1 PGFNAGALGRRVV
14 DGCDH
19 AHKAMLHGDFNA
31 QAAEL
36 TTGRDRQLAELLWC
50 QVGRMRIESV
60 KHAAYG
66 VRDELLVG
74 DFFDVTLLDP
84 IEDFDKRT
92 QILQWQVLRVSSV
105 RALCKAA
112 LGETDH
118 HTHNDA

>member
-1 PGFNAGALGRRVV
+1 
-14 DGCDH
+14 
-19 AHKAMLHGDFNA
+19 
-31 QAAEL
+31 
-36 TTGRDRQLAELLWC
+36 
-50 QVGRMRIESV
+50 
-60 KHAAYG
+60 AYG

-118 HTHNDA
+118 HTNNDAQRDQQGAAGFSVHAGKLRMGALCANSILRLFSNVAYYAKYFALSQSGRRSMQSVAMV